1 MKNTNTIS
9 FYIGVIFGAGLTLI
23 FLSFPPATSTPT
35 TQPTPT
41 PTTQPTPTPTPTEE
55 PEKW

>member
-9 FYIGVIFGAGLTLI
+9 FYIGVILGAGLTLV
-23 FLSFPPATSTPT
+23 FLTFPHATTSTPT
-35 TQPTPT
+35 SQPTPT
-41 PTTQPTPTPTPTEE
+41 E

>member
-9 FYIGVIFGAGLTLI
+9 FYIGVILGAGLTLV
-23 FLSFPPATSTPT
+23 FLTFPHATTSTPT
-35 TQPTPT
+35 SQ
-41 PTTQPTPTPTPTEE
+41 PTEE